1 LSQIRSTVVIRRDG
15 ADEAGTGRRFD
26 EERRVRMQ
34 AQVATITAWPSPQAR
49 LVISPWP
56 VAPPDPEA
64 WPNLWARCWSRIRSW
79 KIPPRWTLADWQEEA
94 RAQGALAACEA
105 LRDFDSARGIPRSAF
120 LYQKVVAAA
129 WARYRQEW
137 AFGRRSRDLAP
148 IHDRAEPESAHPD
161 PETIERLASAL
172 EALPDA
178 DRRLIVQLFWDG
190 RSEEELAADLGITRQ
205 AINKRKMLI
214 ANKLRS
220 FLRLFE

>member
-1 LSQIRSTVVIRRDG
+1 MRT
-15 ADEAGTGRRFD
+15 
-26 EERRVRMQ
+26 
-34 AQVATITAWPSPQAR
+34 QVATITAWPSPQAR

-56 VAPPDPEA
+56 VPPPDPEA
-64 WPNLWARCWSRIRSW
+64 WPNLWARCWARIRSW
-79 KIPPRWTLADWQEEA
+79 KIPPRWSLADWQDEA
-94 RAQGALAACEA
+94 RAQGALAACQA
-105 LRDFDSARGIPRSAF
+105 LRDYDPARGIPRSAF

-148 IHDRAEPESAHPD
+148 SHDRAEPESAHPD

-172 EALPDA
+172 ETLPDA

-205 AINKRKMLI
+205 AINKRKLLI
-214 ANKLRS
+214 TNKLRS
-220 FLRLFE
+220 ILRLFE